1 MSRILTTS
9 ALIVTVAGLGLLNAY
24 LLRTPVEIGAL
35 SPAGIGG
42 GESSPAVPPAKAQFR
57 LDATTPLNFPE
68 TGLRPLFWASRRPEA
83 AKPDVAAPVQPVQPA
98 AQPAADAATNEFR
111 LAGIMQD
118 ERIGRRALIVWP
130 ELPEGRWLAEGA
142 QFAGWRLA
150 GIGQHAVRIE
160 AGTRSRELK
169 LP

>member
-9 ALIVTVAGLGLLNAY
+9 ALIAAVAGLGILNAY
-24 LLRTPVEIGAL
+24 LLRTPVETGAL
-35 SPAGIGG
+35 PPTGTGG
-42 GESSPAVPPAKAQFR
+42 GNATSADQPVQVRFR
-57 LDATTPLNFPE
+57 LDGTTPRSFHE
-68 TGLRPLFWASRRPEA
+68 TASRPLFWASRRPEST
-83 AKPDVAAPVQPVQPA
+83 KPVVVPEQSIQPA
-98 AQPAADAATNEFR
+98 AQPVAEVATVEFR
-111 LAGIMQD
+111 LAGIMRD
-118 ERIGRRALIVWP
+118 GSNGHRALIVWP

-160 AGTRSRELK
+160 AGSRSRELK

>member
-9 ALIVTVAGLGLLNAY
+9 ALSVTVAGLGLLNAY

-35 SPAGIGG
+35 SPTAIGG
-42 GESSPAVPPAKAQFR
+42 GETSPTAQPAKAQFR
-57 LDATTPLNFPE
+57 LDATTPMNFPE

-83 AKPDVAAPVQPVQPA
+83 AKPALTAPVQSALPA
-98 AQPAADAATNEFR
+98 AQPVAEVAMAELR
-111 LAGIMQD
+111 LAGILLD
-118 ERIGRRALIVWP
+118 GASGRRALIVWP

-142 QFAGWRLA
+142 EIGGWRLA

-160 AGTRSRELK
+160 IGSRSRELR
-169 LP
+169 LQ